1 MAAAEEDGLSLDSE
15 MVSHHVSGSH
25 VSGPARNSRC
35 FGFAARRFAALAG
48 AMVLR
53 LSLLVPNN
61 ITAIVLVACC
71 VAQER
76 IASAMNAT
84 DFIVPI
90 MLGVLFA
97 LLLALAFWPFVDL
110 PLFLPD
116 EG

>member
-1 MAAAEEDGLSLDSE
+1 

-25 VSGPARNSRC
+25 VSGPAPNSRC
-35 FGFAARRFAALAG
+35 FGFAARHFAAVAG